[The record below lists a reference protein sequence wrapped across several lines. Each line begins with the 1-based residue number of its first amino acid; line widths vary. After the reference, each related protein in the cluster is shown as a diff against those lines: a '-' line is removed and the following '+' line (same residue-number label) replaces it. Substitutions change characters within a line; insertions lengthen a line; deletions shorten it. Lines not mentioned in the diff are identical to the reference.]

1 MICQNYM
8 EICLIQSLKY
18 IIIHQN
24 VTYILKI
31 LYLDKNNQT
40 LEESFHQTMLFI
52 LFQFL
57 HLYQISYNNFHTF
70 AKVLRIINLIFLIY
84 NRF

>member
-8 EICLIQSLKY
+8 EICLIQALKY

-24 VTYILKI
+24 VTFLLKI
-31 LYLDKNNQT
+31 LFLDKNNQT
-40 LEESFHQTMLFI
+40 LIESFHQTMLFI

>member
-1 MICQNYM
+1 MSKLYGDLLNTSSKIYNNSSKCNF
-8 EICLIQSLKY
+8 L
-18 IIIHQN
+18 
-24 VTYILKI
+24 LKI
-31 LYLDKNNQT
+31 LFLDKNNQT

-57 HLYQISYNNFHTF
+57 HLYQISYNNFHTI

>member
-8 EICLIQSLKY
+8 EICLIQALKY

-31 LYLDKNNQT
+31 LFLDKNNQT

-70 AKVLRIINLIFLIY
+70 AKVLRIINLNFLIY

>member
-8 EICLIQSLKY
+8 EICLIQALKY

-31 LYLDKNNQT
+31 LFLDKNNQT

-70 AKVLRIINLIFLIY
+70 SKVLRIINLIFLIY